1 MFADNAAFMAH
12 NHHDAQK
19 IITYFLKSAKVFDQ
33 KINLKKT
40 EVM

>member
-1 MFADNAAFMAH
+1 MFADNASFMAH
-12 NHHDAQK
+12 NNQDARE
-19 IITYFLKSAKVFDQ
+19 IITHFFKSVKVFDQ